1 MPRYYWWLLCTRED
15 AGAGGGQGGW
25 HGAALAGP
33 HAAASQVSVSGRL
46 PEDQHCDQ
54 HYLHTIYTLSIH
66 CLHTIYTPSI
76 HYLYTIYTLSI
87 HSIFIYTQAITSQQR
102 EVIALPR
109 TTIKLALVYA
119 RGGTQKTFIYILLLC
134 N

>member
-1 MPRYYWWLLCTRED
+1 MYTRGCRGGGR
-15 AGAGGGQGGW
+15 AGRVYVQGRGAGRAGGTALLWLGLMPPPARSQSP
-25 HGAALAGP
+25 AAYQKTNTVTNIIYTL
-33 HAAASQVSVSGRL
+33 ST
-46 PEDQHCDQ
+46 
-54 HYLHTIYTLSIH
+54 HYLYTVYTLSIH
-66 CLHTIYTPSI
+66 H
-76 HYLYTIYTLSI
+76 LYTIYTLSI

>member
-33 HAAASQVSVSGRL
+33 HAAASQVSVSGRQ
-46 PEDQHCDQ
+46 PADQHCDQ

-76 HYLYTIYTLSI
+76 HYLYTIYTQYLYL
-87 HSIFIYTQAITSQQR
+87 YTSHH
-102 EVIALPR
+102 LP
-109 TTIKLALVYA
+109 TT
-119 RGGTQKTFIYILLLC
+119 
-134 N
+134 